1 MNSRGTRNGASGRQL
16 RKTVQGESS
25 EITGGDDTIAP
36 IGNDGVDT
44 ASCGNIRPEME
55 TCDDEEARVPP
66 LFRVPFNN
74 FLLLSC
80 RTIDRFFYSSR
91 MKRRK
96 IDEFIATSRIYNFDL
111 KQLFRSSFV
120 V

>member
-1 MNSRGTRNGASGRQL
+1 MNSRGTRSGASGRQL

-55 TCDDEEARVPP
+55 TCDDERKLVFRRSSVSHLTIFFFSPVAR
-66 LFRVPFNN
+66 L
-74 FLLLSC
+74 
-80 RTIDRFFYSSR
+80 IDSFIRL
-91 MKRRK
+91 KRRK
-96 IDEFIATSRIYNFDL
+96 IDARRIYRYIADI
-111 KQLFRSSFV
+111 
-120 V
+120 

>member
-44 ASCGNIRPEME
+44 ASCGNIRLEME
-55 TCDDEEARVPP
+55 TCDDERKLVFRRSSVSHLTIFFFSPVAR
-66 LFRVPFNN
+66 L
-74 FLLLSC
+74 
-80 RTIDRFFYSSR
+80 IDSFIRL
-91 MKRRK
+91 KRRK
-96 IDEFIATSRIYNFDL
+96 IDARRIYRYIADI
-111 KQLFRSSFV
+111 
-120 V
+120 